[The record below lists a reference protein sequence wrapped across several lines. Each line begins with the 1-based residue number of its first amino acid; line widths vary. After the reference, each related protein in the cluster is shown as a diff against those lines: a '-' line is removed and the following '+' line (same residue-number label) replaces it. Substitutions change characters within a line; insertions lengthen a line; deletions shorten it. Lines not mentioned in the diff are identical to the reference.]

1 MENPNLE
8 KITLEEAGKIIQ
20 QSFDALIVADAETN
34 RYRSLLR
41 RGFCE
46 EFFEEEGDYQVLIE
60 KLWFHAEFSEDQ
72 ITPDYQ
78 VFIPTFSRFR
88 GKYGKKL
95 NIQFKGVKHVLQLT
109 VYPINDNMFV
119 FILDELDESEKLDEM
134 LTEKVNTLQNT
145 YLFSMYFDLDK
156 DTTSSINIT
165 EISDDAMNTQIKYSE
180 WRKMI
185 VNMIGADDQQLFLER
200 TDPEYLKK
208 NFAPGKTSSFDCM
221 MQNLEGNYI
230 WVKLIFSRAETSNED
245 DYRFVFM
252 VQNIH
257 ENVVDLMSTLK
268 KYEYM
273 ALKDPLTGLNN
284 HGRIQTEIENAIGN
298 AKKNGQAVS
307 LIMLDIDHF
316 KDVNDEFGHAV
327 GDITLKHFAAI
338 LSAASLNRNIVL
350 GRWGGEE
357 FVAVCYDMDE
367 KAVDEFAEDLR
378 KKVEKE
384 DFEEVGHITSS
395 LGITNVTSS
404 DRFSAAFD
412 RMDKAMYAAK
422 SSGRNCVRR
431 I

>member
-8 KITLEEAGKIIQ
+8 KITLEEIGKFIN
-20 QSFDALIVADAETN
+20 QSLDALIVADAETN
-34 RYRSLLR
+34 RYRTFVK

-60 KLWFHAEFSEDQ
+60 KLWFHAEFSEEK
-72 ITPDYQ
+72 ITPDYH
-78 VFIPTFSRFR
+78 VFRPTFSRFS

-95 NIQFKGVKHVLQLT
+95 NIQFKGIKHVLQLT
-109 VYPINDNMFV
+109 VYPISESIFV
-119 FILDELDESEKLDEM
+119 FLLDELEQSKKIDEM
-134 LTEKVNTLQNT
+134 QTEKVSTMQNT

-165 EISDDAMNTQIKYSE
+165 EISDDAMNSQIKYSE
-180 WRKMI
+180 WRRMI
-185 VNMIGADDQQLFLER
+185 VNMIGADDQKLFLER

-221 MQNLEGNYI
+221 MQNLEGKYI
-230 WVKLIFSRAETSNED
+230 WVKLIFSRADTSNED

-252 VQNIH
+252 IQNIH
-257 ENVVDLMSTLK
+257 ENVENLMSTLK
-268 KYEYM
+268 KYEYL

-284 HGRIQTEIENAIGN
+284 HGRIQTEIENSIGN
-298 AKKNGQAVS
+298 AKKNGQNVS
-307 LIMLDIDHF
+307 LIMIDIDHF
-316 KDVNDEFGHAV
+316 KEVNDKFGHAV
-327 GDITLKHFAAI
+327 GDITLKHFAAL
-338 LSAASLNRNIVL
+338 LSEASLNRNIVL

-367 KAVDEFAEDLR
+367 KTADEFAEDLR
-378 KKVEKE
+378 KKIENE
-384 DFEEVGHITSS
+384 DFEEIGRLTSS
-395 LGITNVTSS
+395 LGITNVKLN
-404 DRFSAAFD
+404 DKFSEAFD

-422 SSGRNCVRR
+422 SGGRNCVRK